1 MHLSLGYLS
10 VDNTR
15 NRFIWSLLSFQSG
28 WINIGGFLACHRF
41 VTHTTGFATQFGA
54 DISQMKWLDALG
66 MLLIPVFFLFGS
78 MFSAFYIDREV
89 MMSRRARYHIVFFF
103 ISVLLF
109 LVTSL
114 GSAGLFGDFGTDFHF
129 GSDILLIA
137 FLCFSAGL
145 QNAAVSR
152 ASNNVVRTTHLTGL
166 TTDLG
171 IGLVRRFFL
180 MQKNETPMNTIRG
193 LLIGSFILGSTL
205 GGYAFLR
212 MNYLGFMIPLF
223 FSIYIYITTLREF
236 KKA

>member
-10 VDNTR
+10 IDNTK

-54 DISQMKWLDALG
+54 DVSEMKWLDAAG
-66 MLLIPVFFLFGS
+66 MLLVPIFFLLGS

-89 MMSRRARYHIVFFF
+89 MLSRRARYHVVFFV
-103 ISVLLF
+103 ISFLLLF
-109 LVTSL
+109 VTGL
-114 GSAGLFGDFGTDFHF
+114 GGLGLFGEFGTDFHF
-129 GSDILLIA
+129 GTDIILIA

-152 ASNNVVRTTHLTGL
+152 ASNNVVRTTHLTGI

-180 MQKNETPMNTIRG
+180 KQKNESAMNTVRG
-193 LLIGSFILGSTL
+193 ILIGSFILGST
-205 GGYAFLR
+205 GGAYAFTRL
-212 MNYLGFMIPLF
+212 NYMAFLVPSLF
-223 FSIYIYITTLREF
+223 SFAIYFKTLLEF